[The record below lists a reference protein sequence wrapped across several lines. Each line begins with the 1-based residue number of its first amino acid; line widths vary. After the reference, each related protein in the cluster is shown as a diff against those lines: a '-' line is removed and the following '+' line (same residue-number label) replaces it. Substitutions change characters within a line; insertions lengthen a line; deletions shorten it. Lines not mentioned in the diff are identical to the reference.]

1 MIITPWNRE
10 ATNLLPKGPTA
21 IFMMS
26 DSVTE
31 SKFWLLGCDLRVK
44 YSIGPKS
51 HHWLALSLSQSLLF
65 LENVQIGFF
74 KVVTWSRVR
83 CAFGNVSKVTWVNK
97 TDHEAPQSWVAQL
110 LQGYFVSAAQCPVV
124 VLACNLTCNQI
135 PPVFVV
141 GVNKRVPSPPS
152 SSLDLSPLKNCD
164 AFCTSSVECP
174 CHWNCIFGGFRMF
187 DIFLIIKPPPP

>member
-1 MIITPWNRE
+1 M
-10 ATNLLPKGPTA
+10 
-21 IFMMS
+21 
-26 DSVTE
+26 
-31 SKFWLLGCDLRVK
+31 
-44 YSIGPKS
+44 
-51 HHWLALSLSQSLLF
+51 SQSI
-65 LENVQIGFF
+65 Q
-74 KVVTWSRVR
+74 WSRVR
-83 CAFGNVSKVTWVNK
+83 CAFGNVSKVTRVNK

-174 CHWNCIFGGFRMF
+174 CHRNCIFLA
-187 DIFLIIKPPPP
+187 DLENV